1 MSRGARRRGGASHG
15 SDHPDERWLVSYAD
29 MITVLMCLFIVL
41 FAMSNVDKGKYE
53 ELKDSLSAAFGRE
66 VVEGEPVLSGGVGEE
81 GNTEEPEEMTD
92 AERAMA
98 ELQHLRQLRDEITKR
113 LEARGLHHLV
123 EFGIDARGLS
133 IKLVGSETFFDGNSD
148 ALRAEAVAVLRSVA
162 PVLQSIDN
170 QVTIE
175 GHADPRGNPAPFP
188 TDWELSSSR
197 ATAVLRNLVE
207 SGGVAAG
214 RISSVGFG
222 SSRPVPTENGASAGA
237 LNRRVDIVVLSQEP
251 EAIRGLI
258 PELIEK
264 EAQAK
269 QLAEEQAA
277 ATAAAAASEEAETEE
292 AASEEAETEEVAT
305 EDAPAA
311 ESAAEEEVTSSGH

>member
-1 MSRGARRRGGASHG
+1 MSRGPRRRGGGAHG

-66 VVEGEPVLSGGVGEE
+66 VVEGEPVLSGGVGDKGDSEK
-81 GNTEEPEEMTD
+81 PQVLTD
-92 AERAMA
+92 VERAQA
-98 ELQHLRQLRDEITKR
+98 ELAHLRQLQEEITKR
-113 LEARGLHHLV
+113 LESRGLHHLV

-133 IKLVGSETFFDGNSD
+133 IKLVGSETFFDGNSA

-207 SGGVAAG
+207 SGGVAPA

-222 SSRPVPTENGASAGA
+222 SSRPVPMGNGAAAGA
-237 LNRRVDIVVLSQEP
+237 QNRRVDIVVLSQEP

-264 EAQAK
+264 DARAKELAQAR
-269 QLAEEQAA
+269 AEE
-277 ATAAAAASEEAETEE
+277 AAAAEE
-292 AASEEAETEEVAT
+292 AAEEHGT
-305 EDAPAA
+305 EDAANGEHAPGEVDAA
-311 ESAAEEEVTSSGH
+311 GH

>member
-1 MSRGARRRGGASHG
+1 
-15 SDHPDERWLVSYAD
+15 

-66 VVEGEPVLSGGVGEE
+66 VVEGEPVLAGGVGEE
-81 GNTEEPEEMTD
+81 GDAEEPQELTD
-92 AERAMA
+92 LQRAQA
-98 ELQHLRQLRDEITKR
+98 ELDYLRQLRDKIAER

-133 IKLVGSETFFDGNSD
+133 IKLVGSETFFDGNSA
-148 ALRAEAVAVLRSVA
+148 ALRAEAEAVLHSVA
-162 PVLQSIDN
+162 PVLRAIDN

-207 SGGVAAG
+207 TGGVGAE

-222 SSRPVPTENGASAGA
+222 SSRPVTAAGEAAGA
-237 LNRRVDIVVLSQEP
+237 LNRRVDIVILSQEP

-269 QLAEEQAA
+269 QLAKER
-277 ATAAAAASEEAETEE
+277 SEAHAET
-292 AASEEAETEEVAT
+292 
-305 EDAPAA
+305 
-311 ESAAEEEVTSSGH
+311 SADHPVEEEVEAAGH

>member
-1 MSRGARRRGGASHG
+1 MSRGARRRHGAAHG

-66 VVEGEPVLSGGVGEE
+66 VVEGEPVLSGGVGEDGAVE
-81 GNTEEPEEMTD
+81 QPEAQTD
-92 AERAMA
+92 VERALA
-98 ELQHLRQLRDEITKR
+98 ELQHLRELRDQISER
-113 LEARGLHHLV
+113 LESRGLHHLV

-133 IKLVGSETFFDGNSD
+133 IKLVGSETFFDGNSA
-148 ALRAEAVAVLRSVA
+148 ALRAEAEAVLTSIA

-207 SGGVAAG
+207 TGGVAPQ

-222 SSRPVPTENGASAGA
+222 SSRPVPAAEGAAAGA

-251 EAIRGLI
+251 EAVRGLI
-258 PELIEK
+258 PELVEK

-269 QLAEEQAA
+269 ELAQAR
-277 ATAAAAASEEAETEE
+277 
-292 AASEEAETEEVAT
+292 
-305 EDAPAA
+305 AA
-311 ESAAEEEVTSSGH
+311 ESAAAHAATEEHAPAEAAPEAHGTEEEAEAAGH

>member
-1 MSRGARRRGGASHG
+1 MSRGRRRNKGGSHG

-66 VVEGEPVLSGGVGEE
+66 VVEGEPVLSGGVGEKGDAE
-81 GNTEEPEEMTD
+81 KPPEELTD
-92 AERAMA
+92 LQRAQA
-98 ELQHLRQLRDEITKR
+98 ELAHLRQLRDQITDR
-113 LEARGLHHLV
+113 LETRGLQHLV

-133 IKLVGSETFFDGNSD
+133 VKLVGSETFFDGNSA
-148 ALRAEAVAVLRSVA
+148 ALRAEAEAVLHSVA
-162 PVLQSIDN
+162 PVLQTIDN

-207 SGGVAAG
+207 AGGVAPA
-214 RISSVGFG
+214 RISSVSYG
-222 SSRPVPTENGASAGA
+222 SSRPVATAHGVAAGA

-269 QLAEEQAA
+269 QLAKEQA
-277 ATAAAAASEEAETEE
+277 EAHAEE
-292 AASEEAETEEVAT
+292 AAAG
-305 EDAPAA
+305 DH
-311 ESAAEEEVTSSGH
+311 AAEEATGEHAVEEEGEAAGH

>member
-1 MSRGARRRGGASHG
+1 MSRGGRRNKVAAHG
-15 SDHPDERWLVSYAD
+15 SDHPDERWMASYLD

-41 FAMSNVDKGKYE
+41 YAMSNVDVGKYE
-53 ELKDSLSAAFGRE
+53 ELKGSLSAAFGRE

-81 GNTEEPEEMTD
+81 GDAEEPPEELTD
-92 AERAMA
+92 LQRAQA
-98 ELQHLRQLRDEITKR
+98 ELAHLQQLRAKITER

-133 IKLVGSETFFDGNSD
+133 IKLVGSETFFDGNSA
-148 ALRAEAVAVLRSVA
+148 ALRAEAEAVLRSVA
-162 PVLQSIDN
+162 PVLQAIDN

-207 SGGVAAG
+207 SGGVAAE

-222 SSRPVPTENGASAGA
+222 SSRPAKGAGEAAGA
-237 LNRRVDIVVLSQEP
+237 LNRRVDIVILSQEP

-269 QLAEEQAA
+269 RLAKEQAA
-277 ATAAAAASEEAETEE
+277 EHAEAATTAEQPQEAEAE
-292 AASEEAETEEVAT
+292 AG
-305 EDAPAA
+305 
-311 ESAAEEEVTSSGH
+311 GH